1 MSKNINENEDVSVNP
16 DVMAGII
23 HDYYNTGIKLAATTV
38 KNYLENIMNSR
49 EDAIKLCEGMINDAN
64 RTIEEIHERLGID
77 GCEDVFCNQ
86 EGDLDMKSKELWIET
101 KLNDIN
107 DS

>member
-16 DVMAGII
+16 DVMAGTI

-64 RTIEEIHERLGID
+64 MTIEEIHERLGID
-77 GCEDVFCNQ
+77 GCEDIL
-86 EGDLDMKSKELWIET
+86 GEL
-101 KLNDIN
+101 
-107 DS
+107 

>member
-1 MSKNINENEDVSVNP
+1 MSKNINENEDVSVNH

-38 KNYLENIMNSR
+38 KNYLENVMNSR

-64 RTIEEIHERLGID
+64 RAIEEIHERLGID
-77 GCEDVFCNQ
+77 GCEDVFGN
-86 EGDLDMKSKELWIET
+86 
-101 KLNDIN
+101 
-107 DS
+107 